1 MPTQLVLPT
10 ITMSLSELKSSSGA
24 GINALVR
31 NTTDGGHGSPV
42 GLLGVDGEVFPESE
56 HIRIALS

>member
-1 MPTQLVLPT
+1 
-10 ITMSLSELKSSSGA
+10 MSLSELKSSSGA